1 MFRFASEL
9 KKRRL
14 HIQQILTLALLW
26 VFALAITPWSSLH
39 HHEEQI
45 VVVEKHCTHH
55 LHLKTTQETC
65 LICKAHFEKKF
76 IGTEV
81 FTVTYLESK
90 VFRSTTL
97 NITSSYA
104 ELISTSLRGP
114 PVFS

>member
-14 HIQQILTLALLW
+14 YIQQILTLALLW

-39 HHEEQI
+39 HHEEQTI
-45 VVVEKHCTHH
+45 VVEKHCTHH

-76 IGTEV
+76 MVSKAIA
-81 FTVTYLESK
+81 VTYLESK
-90 VFRSTTL
+90 VFHSPKF

-114 PVFS
+114 PAYS

>member
-1 MFRFASEL
+1 MFRFALEL

-14 HIQQILTLALLW
+14 HIQQILTYALLC
-26 VFALAITPWSSLH
+26 VFTLAITPWSSLH
-39 HHEEQI
+39 RHEQE
-45 VVVEKHCTHH
+45 VTVVEKHCTHH

-90 VFRSTTL
+90 VFQSTTL

>member
-14 HIQQILTLALLW
+14 HIQQFLTLALLW
-26 VFALAITPWSSLH
+26 VFSLAITPWSSLH

-90 VFRSTTL
+90 VFHSTSL
-97 NITSSYA
+97 NITDSYA

-114 PVFS
+114 PIFS

>member
-14 HIQQILTLALLW
+14 HIQQILTYALLW
-26 VFALAITPWSSLH
+26 VFTLAITPWSSLH
-39 HHEEQI
+39 HHEEQ
-45 VVVEKHCTHH
+45 VTVVEKHCTHH

-76 IGTEV
+76 V
-81 FTVTYLESK
+81 VSKAFTITYLESE
-90 VFRSTTL
+90 VFHSATL
-97 NITSSYA
+97 NVTSSYA

>member
-14 HIQQILTLALLW
+14 HIQQILTFAMLW
-26 VFALAITPWSSLH
+26 VFSLAITPWGSLH
-39 HHEEQI
+39 HHEQQ
-45 VVVEKHCTHH
+45 VTVVEKHCTHH

-76 IGTEV
+76 V
-81 FTVTYLESK
+81 VNKAFTITYLESK
-90 VFRSTTL
+90 VFHSATL
-97 NITSSYA
+97 NVTSSYA

>member
-39 HHEEQI
+39 HHEEQTI
-45 VVVEKHCTHH
+45 VVEKHCTHH

-65 LICKAHFEKKF
+65 LICKAHFEKNYIILKV
-76 IGTEV
+76 IL
-81 FTVTYLESK
+81 VTYLEGKMFHFQS
-90 VFRSTTL
+90 S

-114 PVFS
+114 PAFS

>member
-9 KKRRL
+9 KKRRS

-39 HHEEQI
+39 HHEEQT

-65 LICKAHFEKKF
+65 LICKAHFEKNYIISTAIF
-76 IGTEV
+76 
-81 FTVTYLESK
+81 VTYLEAK
-90 VFRSTTL
+90 VFHFQSS
-97 NITSSYA
+97 NITNSYA
-104 ELISTSLRGP
+104 KLISTSLRGP